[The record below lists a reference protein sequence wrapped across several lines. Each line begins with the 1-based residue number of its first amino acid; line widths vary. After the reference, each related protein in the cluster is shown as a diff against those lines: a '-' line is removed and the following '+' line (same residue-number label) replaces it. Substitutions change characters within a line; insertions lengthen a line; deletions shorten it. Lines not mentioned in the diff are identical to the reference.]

1 MILKKLLHF
10 IIGYVRIAVEGYF
23 VERFINICISKK
35 IYLAKM
41 KREKSTILYTDIGIS
56 DFKKVRKIAKNAQCK
71 IKIIEKKG
79 LPFIFKKYKKRKIFA
94 LLLGLVF
101 CGILILS
108 QYIWNIEIITE
119 SDLDRQELIE
129 QLKENGLEI
138 GERKK
143 NIETKKVV
151 EAIRLQR
158 DDIAWIGIKLEGT
171 NAIVEVIEATEK
183 PDVINADEFCNIVS
197 DKEGIIRKINVQNG
211 TALVEEGDMV
221 KKGNMLVGGYLEGK
235 YTGTRYVHATAEIE
249 ATVWH
254 SKKERVYCTQE
265 IEVETG
271 KEEKKYKINIHNF
284 QINFYKTLS
293 KFENYDTIVETKKLT
308 LFRNFYLPISIEKQ
322 IHKEKEKKIITYG
335 KAELKEKTIAK
346 LEEELEKEIEDLG
359 KVENKQVNYYEG
371 KDYIEVEVIYEVRE
385 NIGAKEKI
393 IF

>member
-1 MILKKLLHF
+1 M
-10 IIGYVRIAVEGYF
+10 
-23 VERFINICISKK
+23 
-35 IYLAKM
+35 
-41 KREKSTILYTDIGIS
+41 
-56 DFKKVRKIAKNAQCK
+56 
-71 IKIIEKKG
+71 
-79 LPFIFKKYKKRKIFA
+79 
-94 LLLGLVF
+94 
-101 CGILILS
+101 
-108 QYIWNIEIITE
+108 
-119 SDLDRQELIE
+119 
-129 QLKENGLEI
+129 
-138 GERKK
+138 
-143 NIETKKVV
+143 
-151 EAIRLQR
+151 
-158 DDIAWIGIKLEGT
+158 
-171 NAIVEVIEATEK
+171 
-183 PDVINADEFCNIVS
+183 
-197 DKEGIIRKINVQNG
+197 QNG

-284 QINFYKTLS
+284 QINLYKTLS

-371 KDYIEVEVIYEVRE
+371 EDYIEVEVIYEVRE

>member
-94 LLLGLVF
+94 ILLGLVF

-171 NAIVEVIEATEK
+171 NAIV
-183 PDVINADEFCNIVS
+183 
-197 DKEGIIRKINVQNG
+197 
-211 TALVEEGDMV
+211 
-221 KKGNMLVGGYLEGK
+221 
-235 YTGTRYVHATAEIE
+235 
-249 ATVWH
+249 
-254 SKKERVYCTQE
+254 
-265 IEVETG
+265 
-271 KEEKKYKINIHNF
+271 
-284 QINFYKTLS
+284 
-293 KFENYDTIVETKKLT
+293 
-308 LFRNFYLPISIEKQ
+308 
-322 IHKEKEKKIITYG
+322 
-335 KAELKEKTIAK
+335 
-346 LEEELEKEIEDLG
+346 
-359 KVENKQVNYYEG
+359 
-371 KDYIEVEVIYEVRE
+371 
-385 NIGAKEKI
+385 
-393 IF
+393 